1 MKLLFMK
8 LKSFISSFWKISAGK
23 RSLSGSSFLELAVAM
38 AVLGVLASSSIQTEV
53 GIEDR
58 KSELITEQRIKKIQD
73 AMVLFLKN
81 NKRLPCPSS
90 LTDRYDA
97 QLGAEE
103 IYGTISNPN
112 MTINICSTPTVRND
126 LATNARIIPSP
137 EIYRAII
144 HKTETPTAYGS
155 FYADYPKIPPA
166 YLIQGAV
173 PTATLGLK
181 PEDGLDG
188 FGRKIFYSVHTILT
202 NNKTS
207 NPHCMSSS
215 AYGRIKRYCFE
226 GSGNSET
233 QFTAHSKEMD
243 YELSSTRYLPIFNL
257 TFNYSDSF
265 YGYAKGYAHEP
276 FPYCHLDTVA
286 DVRAAYA
293 LVTTD
298 KNGKGGVNKFGVRN
312 GCPDLAAD
320 KVNIGGVKAG
330 CTDLIFNNYNIEP
343 DVLYDIKVNNATK
356 GFVSSVNIM
365 NQKLNTK
372 VFPVHHIDLLMECNE
387 GLNNGCQS
395 IEYAYLKDDP
405 EETGCFT
412 RNDCPKNECG
422 ENKVC
427 SRP

>member
-38 AVLGVLASSSIQTEV
+38 ALLGVLASSSIQTEV

-126 LATNARIIPSP
+126 LAINARIIPSP

-173 PTATLGLK
+173 PTATPGL
-181 PEDGLDG
+181 
-188 FGRKIFYSVHTILT
+188 SH
-202 NNKTS
+202 
-207 NPHCMSSS
+207 
-215 AYGRIKRYCFE
+215 
-226 GSGNSET
+226 
-233 QFTAHSKEMD
+233 
-243 YELSSTRYLPIFNL
+243 
-257 TFNYSDSF
+257 
-265 YGYAKGYAHEP
+265 
-276 FPYCHLDTVA
+276 
-286 DVRAAYA
+286 
-293 LVTTD
+293 
-298 KNGKGGVNKFGVRN
+298 
-312 GCPDLAAD
+312 
-320 KVNIGGVKAG
+320 
-330 CTDLIFNNYNIEP
+330 
-343 DVLYDIKVNNATK
+343 
-356 GFVSSVNIM
+356 
-365 NQKLNTK
+365 
-372 VFPVHHIDLLMECNE
+372 
-387 GLNNGCQS
+387 
-395 IEYAYLKDDP
+395 
-405 EETGCFT
+405 
-412 RNDCPKNECG
+412 
-422 ENKVC
+422 
-427 SRP
+427 